1 MRSGVS
7 QRSLQYRDTGV
18 TLNGINTGTGE
29 ANNVN
34 ISGQEYWTA
43 MSDASSNYVYDQD
56 NIRLRELSLGYNVPG
71 ANKLGLERA
80 YIQLVGRN
88 LFFLSR
94 AADDIDPETMLGTS
108 LGIQGINH
116 NALPT
121 QRSIGMNVTL
131 TF

>member
-1 MRSGVS
+1 MS

-56 NIRLRELSLGYNVPG
+56 NIRLRELSLGYNVW
-71 ANKLGLERA
+71 
-80 YIQLVGRN
+80 
-88 LFFLSR
+88 S
-94 AADDIDPETMLGTS
+94 
-108 LGIQGINH
+108 
-116 NALPT
+116 
-121 QRSIGMNVTL
+121 
-131 TF
+131 